1 MLSSLFDIAYL
12 FKLRGKDIP
21 YNPVFLSYALISH
34 SKACLFIDEQKVSL
48 EIKQSLEAQG
58 VTLLPYEKIYSILKT
73 LTGSILLDPNKINYA
88 LYVCIDKSVKI
99 FKSENPTTLMKAI
112 KNPVEIENTKR
123 IHLQDGVAFCK
134 FMIAFKKQMKN
145 QTSSELQAQDLLES
159 FRKEQKDY
167 LEPSFSIICAYQ
179 ENAAMMHYSATLQ
192 SNKTIRNEG
201 LLLIDSGGQYLGGTT
216 DITRTLV
223 LGSLSKEAK
232 YHFTLA
238 LKSHIALASVCFLR
252 GCRGISLDILA
263 RKPLWDV
270 GLDYKCG
277 TGHGVGYMLNVH
289 EGPNSFRY
297 NMNPNFISAE
307 LKEGMIT
314 TNEPGIY
321 LENQYGIRH
330 ENEMLTVFSHQNEYG
345 EFLKFEPITY
355 VPFDIDGIDASL
367 LTSQEKQW
375 LNDYHQM
382 VYEKIS
388 PYLNDQEKET
398 FKEYTKELY

>member
-1 MLSSLFDIAYL
+1 
-12 FKLRGKDIP
+12 
-21 YNPVFLSYALISH
+21 
-34 SKACLFIDEQKVSL
+34 
-48 EIKQSLEAQG
+48 
-58 VTLLPYEKIYSILKT
+58 
-73 LTGSILLDPNKINYA
+73 
-88 LYVCIDKSVKI
+88 
-99 FKSENPTTLMKAI
+99 
-112 KNPVEIENTKR
+112 
-123 IHLQDGVAFCK
+123 
-134 FMIAFKKQMKN
+134 
-145 QTSSELQAQDLLES
+145 
-159 FRKEQKDY
+159 
-167 LEPSFSIICAYQ
+167 
-179 ENAAMMHYSATLQ
+179 
-192 SNKTIRNEG
+192 
-201 LLLIDSGGQYLGGTT
+201 
-216 DITRTLV
+216 
-223 LGSLSKEAK
+223 
-232 YHFTLA
+232 
-238 LKSHIALASVCFLR
+238 
-252 GCRGISLDILA
+252 
-263 RKPLWDV
+263 
-270 GLDYKCG
+270 
-277 TGHGVGYMLNVH
+277 MLNVH

-398 FKEYTKELY
+398 FKEYTRELN